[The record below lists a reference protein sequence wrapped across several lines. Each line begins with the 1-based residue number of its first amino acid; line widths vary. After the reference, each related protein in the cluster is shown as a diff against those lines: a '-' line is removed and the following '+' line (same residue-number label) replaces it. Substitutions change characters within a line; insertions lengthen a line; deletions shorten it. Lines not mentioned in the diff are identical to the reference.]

1 MKNISM
7 LAAEAIDR
15 AKNLQ
20 EFLVF
25 REMEEII
32 FNGNPIPYNINHSMG
47 GPVEITVPAM
57 TQEEAEQRV
66 NKWLSGQRD
75 NTC

>member
-1 MKNISM
+1 MNNVSV
-7 LAAEAIDR
+7 LANQAIER

-32 FNGNPIPYNINHSMG
+32 FNGNPIPYTMNHIMG
-47 GPVEITVPAM
+47 GPVEITVPAIS
-57 TQEEAEQRV
+57 QEEAETRV
-66 NKWLSGQRD
+66 DAWLRGQRA
-75 NTC
+75 

>member
-20 EFLVF
+20 EFVVF
-25 REMEEII
+25 RDMADIV
-32 FNGNPIPYNINHSMG
+32 FCGSPIPYTLNHVQG
-47 GPVEITVPAM
+47 QQVEITVPAIS
-57 TQEEAEQRV
+57 QAEAETRV
-66 NKWLSGQRD
+66 DAWLKGQRA
-75 NTC
+75 

>member
-1 MKNISM
+1 MINAKDQADQLIN
-7 LAAEAIDR
+7 R

-32 FNGNPIPYNINHSMG
+32 FNGNPIPYTMNHVMG
-47 GPVEITVPAM
+47 GPVEISVPAIS
-57 TQEEAEQRV
+57 QEEAEQRV
-66 NKWLSGQRD
+66 DVWLNGQRV
-75 NTC
+75 

>member
-1 MKNISM
+1 MKDINI

-25 REMEEII
+25 RDMEEII
-32 FNGNPIPYNINHSMG
+32 FNGNPIPYTMNHTMG
-47 GPVEITVPAM
+47 GPVEISVPAIS
-57 TQEEAEQRV
+57 QDEAESRV
-66 NKWLSGQRD
+66 DAWLKGQRA
-75 NTC
+75 

>member
-1 MKNISM
+1 MSNVSI

-25 REMEEII
+25 RDMSEIV
-32 FNGNPIPYNINHSMG
+32 FDGTSLPYSMSHTMG
-47 GPVEITVPAM
+47 GPVELLVPAISQ
-57 TQEEAEQRV
+57 TEAEARV
-66 NKWLSGQRD
+66 DAWLKGQRA
-75 NTC
+75 